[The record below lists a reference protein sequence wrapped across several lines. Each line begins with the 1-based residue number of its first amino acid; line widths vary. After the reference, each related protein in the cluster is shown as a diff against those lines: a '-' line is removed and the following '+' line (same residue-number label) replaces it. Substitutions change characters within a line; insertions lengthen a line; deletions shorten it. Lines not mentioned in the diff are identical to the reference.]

1 MADKGVNEDLYNWI
15 NKSYGLQ
22 PAEWYRN
29 NPQKPSESNPFLPK
43 GSYVPKASADD
54 PYRGAVASTQ
64 DPYRDPLQPGATEK
78 QPLFSTT
85 NVKTINDYTQE
96 ELATLPFDQLLRA
109 LANTPEGTEDKS
121 GLGLDYEGF
130 VSSLQGQPSF
140 FGATVPQGVQLAGGI
155 FTPIEE
161 IPESY
166 NYGPLNITYQDGKPA
181 GIAQGEFGTPSYYTF
196 RKYLDD
202 PKAKSI
208 YQQQREILERVWE
221 TPKDDPMSDVLYQQS
236 QDKVKEVWDYAQ
248 EFSKQYAGQL
258 REPFRDMQYGSIS
271 SLPSRADLQSIQ
283 SVDQEIQQDER
294 NQAFEDT
301 LVAATYPSDPKWFRE
316 IDKLYKEVKNKPYR
330 PGDPK
335 PGRGMGDIWPRV
347 QKEQDGKFESA
358 LATAMKM
365 PDQKRQLET
374 FQSEY
379 DPQKSSVAEFDPQKA
394 REAVQ
399 AARDYRIGSDNKDPF
414 RSMSAA

>member
-1 MADKGVNEDLYNWI
+1 VADKGVNEDLYNWI

-140 FGATVPQGVQLAGGI
+140 FGATVPQGVQLDL
-155 FTPIEE
+155 T
-161 IPESY
+161 
-166 NYGPLNITYQDGKPA
+166 
-181 GIAQGEFGTPSYYTF
+181 QGNP
-196 RKYLDD
+196 
-202 PKAKSI
+202 
-208 YQQQREILERVWE
+208 QQQNQMANQIQNAI
-221 TPKDDPMSDVLYQQS
+221 DNNQGM
-236 QDKVKEVWDYAQ
+236 AQ
-248 EFSKQYAGQL
+248 FATDNMP
-258 REPFRDMQYGSIS
+258 EPPPVQNNTQ
-271 SLPSRADLQSIQ
+271 PAPPVQNTCNANDL
-283 SVDQEIQQDER
+283 
-294 NQAFEDT
+294 F
-301 LVAATYPSDPKWFRE
+301 
-316 IDKLYKEVKNKPYR
+316 
-330 PGDPK
+330 
-335 PGRGMGDIWPRV
+335 
-347 QKEQDGKFESA
+347 
-358 LATAMKM
+358 
-365 PDQKRQLET
+365 
-374 FQSEY
+374 
-379 DPQKSSVAEFDPQKA
+379 
-394 REAVQ
+394 
-399 AARDYRIGSDNKDPF
+399 
-414 RSMSAA
+414 

>member
-54 PYRGAVASTQ
+54 PYRGAVASTR
-64 DPYRDPLQPGATEK
+64 DPYRNPLQPGATKE
-78 QPLFSTT
+78 QPSAPTT
-85 NVKTINDYTQE
+85 SAKTINDYTKE
-96 ELATLPFDQLLRA
+96 ELAALPFDQLLRA
-109 LANTPEGTEDKS
+109 LANTPEGTEDKT
-121 GLGLDYEGF
+121 GFGLDYEGF
-130 VSSLQGQPSF
+130 VSSLQEQPSF

-155 FTPIEE
+155 FTPIEK

-166 NYGPLNITYQDGKPA
+166 NYGPLNITYQNGKPT

-196 RKYLDD
+196 KKYLDD
-202 PKAKSI
+202 PKARSI
-208 YQQQREILERVWE
+208 DQQQMEILERVRQ
-221 TPKDDPMSDVLYQQS
+221 TSKDDPMFDILYQQS

-258 REPFRDMQYGSIS
+258 RETFQDMQYGNIS
-271 SLPSRADLQSIQ
+271 SLPSRADLQSMQ

-301 LVAATYPSDPKWFRE
+301 LVAATYPSDPKWFRD
-316 IDKLYKEVKNKPYR
+316 IKAKDKEYLNRPYS
-330 PGDPK
+330 PGDPVR
-335 PGRGMGDIWPRV
+335 GRGM
-347 QKEQDGKFESA
+347 QDTWGGPPKGQA
-358 LATAMKM
+358 KQQQNLDTAIAAAMKM
-365 PDQKRQLET
+365 PDEKRQLET

-379 DPQKSSVAEFDPQKA
+379 DPQKNVAEFDPQKA

-399 AARDYRIGSDNKDPF
+399 AASNYRIGSNNKDPF
-414 RSMSAA
+414 RSV

>member
-1 MADKGVNEDLYNWI
+1 MADKGVNENLYNWI

-43 GSYVPKASADD
+43 GSYVPKASVND

-64 DPYRDPLQPGATEK
+64 DPYRNPLQPGATEE
-78 QPLFSTT
+78 QPSEPITS
-85 NVKTINDYTQE
+85 VKTINDYTEE
-96 ELATLPFDQLLRA
+96 ELAALPFDQLLRA
-109 LANTPEGTEDKS
+109 LANTPEGTKDKS

-140 FGATVPQGVQLAGGI
+140 FGATVPQEVQLAGGI

-161 IPESY
+161 TPESY

-202 PKAKSI
+202 PKARSI
-208 YQQQREILERVWE
+208 NQQHREILERVWE
-221 TPKDDPMSDVLYQQS
+221 TPKDDPMSDILYQQS
-236 QDKVKEVWDYAQ
+236 QDKVKKVWDYAQ

-258 REPFRDMQYGSIS
+258 REPFQDMRYGSIS
-271 SLPSRADLQSIQ
+271 SLPSRADLQSMQ

-294 NQAFEDT
+294 NQTFEDT
-301 LVAATYPSDPKWFRE
+301 LVAAWPSGPGGKPEPPVIPSTDPQRWPMIPGGPSRPGPSGTGTTYPLAGNKDDTLIAATYPSDPAWMRE
-316 IDKLYKEVKNKPYR
+316 IDKLYKEVKK
-330 PGDPK
+330 
-335 PGRGMGDIWPRV
+335 
-347 QKEQDGKFESA
+347 
-358 LATAMKM
+358 
-365 PDQKRQLET
+365 
-374 FQSEY
+374 
-379 DPQKSSVAEFDPQKA
+379 
-394 REAVQ
+394 
-399 AARDYRIGSDNKDPF
+399 
-414 RSMSAA
+414 